1 MCCALCSARRELLPH
16 IDPTKPVRICDKCA
30 EQYAGTT
37 DVLAATTSEARS
49 SGRDTAAEIRGAFVE
64 DRDGG
69 TEPSTTPTTAQAAP
83 ALDYDTSDDDVSSV
97 DSDEDEGPT
106 AEDIAALASS
116 DVADVAPRGSFA
128 TRTRSKTRDA
138 VGLQIRN
145 FPVQVF
151 ALYDYF
157 PQQDGELALT
167 RQQVLT
173 ATEGVVDRLFGTN
186 QDGASGWFPA
196 SYVSVLAQPAVEGST
211 SESETPQA

>member
-1 MCCALCSARRELLPH
+1 LLPH
-16 IDPTKPVRICDKCA
+16 IDPTKPVRVCDKCA

-37 DVLAATTSEARS
+37 DVLTNNSSEARS
-49 SGRDTAAEIRGAFVE
+49 SGRDTAADVRGAFVE

-69 TEPSTTPTTAQAAP
+69 TEPSMTPTTAPGAR
-83 ALDYDTSDDDVSSV
+83 ALDYDSSDDDVSSV

-106 AEDIAALASS
+106 ADDIAALANT

-138 VGLQIRN
+138 VGLQIRS

-157 PQQDGELALT
+157 PQEGGELPLT

-173 ATEGVVDRLFGTN
+173 ATEGVADRLFGTN

-196 SYVSVLAQPAVEGST
+196 SYVSVLTQPAVDGSP
-211 SESETPQA
+211 SEPETPQA